1 MNTIPTIFNQRS
13 INRTVLGGRQRPAQ
27 VKMNVSVILINS
39 QGSHLRLKNL
49 EMLDRC
55 GFEKIISMEPN
66 SDNYNLEDFVNKCP
80 SVKFIV
86 PQEDV
91 TTGDLINI
99 GMEEVKSDYVLV
111 LKDSLAL

>member
-55 GFEKIISMEPN
+55 GF
-66 SDNYNLEDFVNKCP
+66 
-80 SVKFIV
+80 
-86 PQEDV
+86 
-91 TTGDLINI
+91 
-99 GMEEVKSDYVLV
+99 
-111 LKDSLAL
+111 